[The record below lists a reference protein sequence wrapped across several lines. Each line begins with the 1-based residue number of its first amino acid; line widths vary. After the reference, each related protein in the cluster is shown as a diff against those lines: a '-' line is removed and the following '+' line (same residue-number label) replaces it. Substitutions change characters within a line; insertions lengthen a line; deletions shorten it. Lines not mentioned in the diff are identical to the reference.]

1 MDKVVGMKCFCF
13 YFKYLYLVPRIC
25 ISYENLQYFIVNF
38 TRTLDQD
45 KRQWTELSVQM
56 KSAYIET
63 ETVLNGAIEVELEYD
78 VRSIDNCHWQ
88 AAL

>member
-25 ISYENLQYFIVNF
+25 ISYKNLQYFIVKLHSDPGRQMT
-38 TRTLDQD
+38 TRTGDNEQ
-45 KRQWTELSVQM
+45 ELLVQI

-63 ETVLNGAIEVELEYD
+63 VHNGAIEVGLEYD
-78 VRSIDNCHWQ
+78 VRSIDNCH
-88 AAL
+88 